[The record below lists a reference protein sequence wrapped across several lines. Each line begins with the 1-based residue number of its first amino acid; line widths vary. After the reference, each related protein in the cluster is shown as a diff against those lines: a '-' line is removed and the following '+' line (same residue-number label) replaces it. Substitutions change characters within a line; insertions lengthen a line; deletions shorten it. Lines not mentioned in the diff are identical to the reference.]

1 MPWIFLRVAVF
12 VVSLLPFVYLVYRA
26 AVGELG
32 ADPADTLALESG
44 RWSLRFLLICL
55 AVTPVRELT
64 GLARLAPLRRMFG
77 LYALFYASVYL
88 LVYLVFLLEL
98 RWLEIGEDIVQRFYI
113 TVGFLAFLILVVLGV
128 TSNKPMMR
136 RLGRRWR
143 PLHRLVYLAA
153 GLGLL
158 HLIWILQRDLTDA
171 VIYGII
177 LLLLLAYR
185 LYRAVWVRRL
195 LGRLGSQ

>member
-1 MPWIFLRVAVF
+1 MPWIALRVAVF
-12 VVSLLPFVYLVYRA
+12 IVSLLPFICLVYRA
-26 AVGELG
+26 AVGQLG
-32 ADPADTLALESG
+32 ADPADALALETG

-64 GLARLAPLRRMFG
+64 GLVRLAPLRRMLG
-77 LYALFYASVYL
+77 LYALFYASVHF

-98 RWLEIGEDIVQRFYI
+98 RWSEIGEDIVQRPYI
-113 TVGFLAFLILVVLGV
+113 TVGFLAFLILVALGV

-158 HLIWILQRDLTDA
+158 HLIWILRTDLTDA

-177 LLLLLAYR
+177 LLLLMAYR
-185 LYRAVWVRRL
+185 LYRAVWFRRL
-195 LGRLGSQ
+195 LGRLGGQ